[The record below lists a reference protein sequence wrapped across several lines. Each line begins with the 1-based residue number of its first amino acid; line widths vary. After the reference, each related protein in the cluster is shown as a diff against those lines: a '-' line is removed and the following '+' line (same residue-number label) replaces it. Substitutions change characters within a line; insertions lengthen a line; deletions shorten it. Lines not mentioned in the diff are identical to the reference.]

1 MLGQRTVSEKWDLG
15 DISPELTDALAEDIG
30 FPADV
35 AVENLTPHELGI
47 LGEALAGA
55 FLISNGYEILEH
67 GYRCREGEADY
78 GAYDPADE
86 CIVLVEVKTRLALGE
101 HPELCSGW
109 TPEDAVDEDK
119 QRRYELL
126 AQVFLRCNPEV
137 RSIRFDVVAL
147 SVTGFDRAHIR
158 YIKNAF
164 ERPGA

>member
-1 MLGQRTVSEKWDLG
+1 MCEFVDSAGGLGAQSEALSSTVSGPADDSG
-15 DISPELTDALAEDIG
+15 DIRSISSQ
-30 FPADV
+30 
-35 AVENLTPHELGI
+35 ELGKRGEDRVASWLVEKGWTI
-47 LGEALAGA
+47 LYRNWRCDVGE
-55 FLISNGYEILEH
+55 IDIV
-67 GYRCREGEADY
+67 
-78 GAYDPADE
+78 AYDPE
-86 CIVLVEVKTRLALGE
+86 GNVSLIEVKTRLALGE
-101 HPELCSGW
+101 HPERCSGW

>member
-15 DISPELTDALAEDIG
+15 DISPELTDALVEDIG

-78 GAYDPADE
+78 VAYDSADE
-86 CIVLVEVKTRLALGE
+86 CIVLVEVKTRRRRSLSKGAY
-101 HPELCSGW
+101 PE
-109 TPEDAVDEDK
+109 EAVDARK
-119 QRRYELL
+119 RKRYRRIAASYLMDNFPVPSL
-126 AQVFLRCNPEV
+126 
-137 RSIRFDVVAL
+137 RFDTIGVVVDGDDQVGILQAC
-147 SVTGFDRAHIR
+147 GAFDW
-158 YIKNAF
+158 
-164 ERPGA
+164 ECEM